1 MTSYTK
7 ATMNNIAMCM
17 PSRVLS
23 TPLPG
28 RTPSLKSSLPCL
40 AFSHDSSQSRLV
52 LSGGSRILSLPLGS
66 AGSPGPVVAPRLL
79 VRLGR
84 GLRLP
89 WLLGRPLR
97 CLALPRVPGP
107 TEKCTSHPCFRSL
120 SNACMASI
128 RIYCFDGCLG
138 FRIAWMAVWS
148 SVNMAH
154 FPGFMLYRAACAVL
168 ERVP

>member
-1 MTSYTK
+1 MEARTPGRSSKSTLLFKMTSYTK

-97 CLALPRVPGP
+97 CLALPRVPGS
-107 TEKCTSHPCFRSL
+107 TE
-120 SNACMASI
+120 NAPPIHVFGVCRMPVWPRLGYTAST
-128 RIYCFDGCLG
+128 GAWGSALLG
-138 FRIAWMAVWS
+138 WRFGR
-148 SVNMAH
+148 
-154 FPGFMLYRAACAVL
+154 R
-168 ERVP
+168 